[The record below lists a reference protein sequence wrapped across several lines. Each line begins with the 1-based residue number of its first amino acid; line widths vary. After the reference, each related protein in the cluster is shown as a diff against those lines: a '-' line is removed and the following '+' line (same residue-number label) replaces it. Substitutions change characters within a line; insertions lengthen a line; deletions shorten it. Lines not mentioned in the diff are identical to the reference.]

1 VTVESAL
8 SGHSS
13 SSDPLKTTLYR
24 MYIETLDTTIS
35 RFSDRFEQDQK
46 DIFTLK
52 IIEKIIIDAANNKIN
67 PDDDNFVKQFNDS
80 LSCIVNCELLLGELK
95 ELHTLVRMYNVSSSS
110 MVTECTSI
118 SSICDIMNAFP
129 AAKQTMPQLNRLL
142 KWYLTIPICSATAE
156 RTFSAMRRL
165 KTWLRSKSSPTHLN
179 NIMFGN
185 IHKSR
190 IDSLN
195 ISEIAKEFV
204 NANDSRRKYFGQFQQ

>member
-1 VTVESAL
+1 MTVEAAF
-8 SGHSS
+8 SGHS

-24 MYIETLDTTIS
+24 MYIETLDTTVT
-35 RFSDRFEQDQK
+35 RFSERFEQDQIK

-52 IIEKIIIDAANNKIN
+52 TVEKILIDAANNKIN
-67 PDDDNFVKQFNDS
+67 PDDDNFVNQFYDS
-80 LSCIVNCELLLGELK
+80 LSCIVNYELLLEELK

-195 ISEIAKEFV
+195 ISEIAKDFV
-204 NANDSRRKYFGQFQQ
+204 NANDFRRNYFGQFQ

>member
-1 VTVESAL
+1 MLQTIKS
-8 SGHSS
+8 
-13 SSDPLKTTLYR
+13 
-24 MYIETLDTTIS
+24 IQTTIILS
-35 RFSDRFEQDQK
+35 
-46 DIFTLK
+46 
-52 IIEKIIIDAANNKIN
+52 N
-67 PDDDNFVKQFNDS
+67 QFYDS
-80 LSCIVNCELLLGELK
+80 LSCIVNCELLLEELN

-204 NANDSRRKYFGQFQQ
+204 NANDFQEKIFRTISIINCICMDCIRYHVKIPDLQK